1 MRCFCEV
8 HQKKNML
15 HASWRGS
22 LESMHDSLI
31 QKVLR
36 RTCRVIDRINFWLGR
51 GVAWLTL
58 LVVLVVFGNVV
69 MRYFF
74 NTSFVFMQELEW
86 HIFSAVFLLGGG
98 YTLLKDGHVRVDI
111 IYQRLSPR
119 GRAWVNLF
127 GVLLF
132 LLPGCYLVIA
142 SSLSFVISSYSM
154 MEGSPDPGG
163 IPYRFILKGLIPAA
177 FVLLV
182 FQGVSLAFKSVLV
195 LTGAESGQEL
205 PAAERQE
212 WK

>member
-1 MRCFCEV
+1 MPASEV
-8 HQKKNML
+8 
-15 HASWRGS
+15 S
-22 LESMHDSLI
+22 LETMHDSLV
-31 QKVLR
+31 QKILR
-36 RTCRVIDRINFWLGR
+36 RICRLIDCTNFLLGR
-51 GVAWLTL
+51 GVAWLTV
-58 LVVLVVFGNVV
+58 LVVLVVFVNVV

-163 IPYRFILKGLIPAA
+163 IPYRFILKGMIPAA

-195 LTGAESGQEL
+195 LTEAEREQEL
-205 PAAERQE
+205 QASERQE